1 VNYLATNTSQAL
13 PAVDPD
19 AYFPFGTIQA
29 SQPQNTQGVLSINFN
44 NEVVNNGGSQCIQMN
59 GSGGPILLKFGED
72 IPLDSEDYIGK
83 NGYYTFQISVNCW
96 NDLYSNTTVSFNV
109 GRPEG
114 LQLDAFPKIKYPK
127 AHELMRG
134 AGLQAGSL
142 LGSIFDVIREIPI
155 VGDFVGSFLPSDK
168 RQTTEQTTDQGQGQV
183 MDTGIAPVPSNTL
196 MTKVRGAKKLG
207 AGVGRWR
214 KYIV

>member
-1 VNYLATNTSQAL
+1 
-13 PAVDPD
+13 
-19 AYFPFGTIQA
+19 
-29 SQPQNTQGVLSINFN
+29 
-44 NEVVNNGGSQCIQMN
+44 MN

-72 IPLDSEDYIGK
+72 IPLDSEDYVGK

-96 NDLYSNTTVSFNV
+96 NNLYSNSSVSFNV

-142 LGSIFDVIREIPI
+142 LGSIFVIRGIPI
-155 VGDFVGSFLPSDK
+155 VGPILGSLLPSDK
-168 RQTTEQTTDQGQGQV
+168 EQTTEQPAEQPV

-196 MTKVRGAKKLG
+196 MTKVGGAKKLG